1 MMSNKRIFYRGEA
14 TFSHYCDAGWRG
26 HISSVVVEQISPRMG
41 VIVDSDGGGT
51 YSGSKRQRYWPQAA
65 ANQEVGKKVQL
76 SRVIAKADEAAELWE
91 ARDKVQRKRPLST
104 EHLLA
109 IYNAISRHPSFAGF
123 KDITC

>member
-1 MMSNKRIFYRGEA
+1 
-14 TFSHYCDAGWRG
+14 
-26 HISSVVVEQISPRMG
+26 MG

-91 ARDKVQRKRPLST
+91 MLNKVQRKQLPNH
-104 EHLLA
+104 ELLLNV
-109 IYNAISRHPSFAGF
+109 YNAISRHPSFAGF